1 MLDDVDPGIATADHG
16 QRTKDESAMT
26 RIPIE
31 DDNDAQAA
39 QTPETPADE
48 EMQSTADAPASP
60 GAGPDVQRLQAERDD
75 FYQRLV
81 RATADFKN
89 TQKRIQGEADQRV
102 QYANQSLIK
111 SLLPVIDNFERALA
125 QDAGKVDAAAI
136 LRGMQIVHDQ
146 WLNVLK
152 QQQVDEIAPKP
163 GDPFDPSRHEALM
176 QQDAPQYAG
185 KGQAVVQLLQKG
197 YSLGERVLRPA
208 QVAVS
213 RSS

>member
-1 MLDDVDPGIATADHG
+1 
-16 QRTKDESAMT
+16 MT
-26 RIPIE
+26 RIPI
-31 DDNDAQAA
+31 DDENDAPERQDGDDDARAA
-39 QTPETPADE
+39 QTPSD
-48 EMQSTADAPASP
+48 DDGVAPEQGRA
-60 GAGPDVQRLQAERDD
+60 AGSAAATGDVQKLQAERDD
-75 FYQRLV
+75 LYQRLA

-89 TQKRIQGEADQRV
+89 TQKRIQGDADQRV

-125 QDAGKVDAAAI
+125 QDAGKVDAATI

-146 WLNVLK
+146 WLSVLK
-152 QQQVDEIAPKP
+152 QQQVNEIAPKP
-163 GDPFDPSRHEALM
+163 GEPFDPSRHEALM

-185 KGQAVVQLLQKG
+185 QGQRVVQTLQKG
-197 YSLGERVLRPA
+197 YSLGDRVLRPA